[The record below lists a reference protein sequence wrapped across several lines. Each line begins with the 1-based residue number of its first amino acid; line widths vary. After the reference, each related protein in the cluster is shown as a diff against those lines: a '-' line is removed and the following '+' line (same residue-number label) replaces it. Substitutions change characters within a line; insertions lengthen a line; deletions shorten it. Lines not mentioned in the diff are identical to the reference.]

1 MWMHNCLFVALLLL
15 ALATS
20 FTEAHGSQ
28 HWWDIGLLKTRVEVR
43 NGLEG
48 GQELRVHCKSGDDDL
63 HLRVLKP
70 HNFFSWSFHP
80 NLWGST
86 QFYCAMDWGEGRVH
100 WFDIYI
106 WKRDYPRCG
115 NCLWIVKQS
124 GPCFYDMGNRDYDFC
139 YPWNPG
145 SLMKLD

>member
-1 MWMHNCLFVALLLL
+1 
-15 ALATS
+15 
-20 FTEAHGSQ
+20 
-28 HWWDIGLLKTRVEVR
+28 
-43 NGLEG
+43 
-48 GQELRVHCKSGDDDL
+48 
-63 HLRVLKP
+63 
-70 HNFFSWSFHP
+70 
-80 NLWGST
+80 
-86 QFYCAMDWGEGRVH
+86 MDWGEGRVH